1 MARLT
6 NPVWWQRLRHS
17 RGFGIH
23 SPFAFRLITE
33 VLRPQRSYAYYSEAT
48 GEQDRN
54 SRLEARLRAF
64 FEPGTTVLVADLGAP
79 GADIPALAAR
89 ISRGDVVLL
98 LLNHR
103 GRLGT
108 LLKLMPHGM
117 SFVNRGSRAVLAV
130 CPHLRRQDFNV
141 RF

>member
-33 VLRPQRSYAYYSEAT
+33 VLRPQRCYAYYSEAD

-64 FEPGTTVLVADLGAP
+64 FEPETTVIVADLNKP

-89 ISRGDVVLL
+89 ISRGKVVLL
-98 LLNHR
+98 LLNHK
-103 GRLGT
+103 GRLKP
-108 LLKLMPHGM
+108 LLRVMPHGM
-117 SFVNRGSRAVLAV
+117 SFVNSGSRAVLAV
-130 CPHLRRQDFNV
+130 CPRLHRQDFNV